1 MREELQKLAEEAR
14 EKIAGTSSTAEINQV
29 RIDLFGKKGVITQL
43 SRRLKEI
50 PPEERPLFG
59 KLVNDL
65 RQELTV
71 VLEEREGAI
80 FRQEKEARLQEERI
94 DVELPGR
101 KPRRGRPHPLLMLI
115 DEITSIFLGM
125 GFDVAEGPEIEWDY
139 YNFEALNI
147 PPEHPARE
155 MHDSLYITEKILLR
169 THTSPVQIRT
179 MEKLRPE
186 PVRIIAPGRVYRRD
200 ALDATHS
207 PLFYQI
213 EGLAVD
219 EGITFGNLKGILT
232 VFARKIFGSDR
243 EVRFRPSFFP
253 FTEPSAEVDISCG
266 CQGAGCRICKNTGW
280 LEILG
285 AGSVDPRVLAMAGY
299 DPEKYSGFAFGMGV
313 ERIAMLRYGIPDIRY
328 FYENDYRFLTQ
339 F

>member
-253 FTEPSAEVDISCG
+253 FTEPSAEVDVSCG
-266 CQGAGCRICKNTGW
+266 CQAQA
-280 LEILG
+280 
-285 AGSVDPRVLAMAGY
+285 AGSAKTPAGW
-299 DPEKYSGFAFGMGV
+299 
-313 ERIAMLRYGIPDIRY
+313 
-328 FYENDYRFLTQ
+328 RFLAPAPWTRGSWPWLVMIRRNIRGLPLDGRGADRHATLWDPGYSLLL
-339 F
+339 

>member
-1 MREELQKLAEEAR
+1 MREELQKIAEEAR
-14 EKIAGTSSTAEINQV
+14 ERIADTSSTTEINQV
-29 RIDLFGKKGVITQL
+29 RIELFGKKGTITQL
-43 SRRLKEI
+43 SRRLKEF

-65 RQELTV
+65 RQELTG
-71 VLEEREGAI
+71 VLEEREEAI
-80 FRQEKEARLQEERI
+80 SRREKKIRLQEERI

-115 DEITSIFLGM
+115 DEITGIFLGM

-155 MHDSLYITEKILLR
+155 MHDTLYITEKILLR
-169 THTSPVQIRT
+169 THTSPVQVRT
-179 MEKLRPE
+179 MEELRPE

-207 PLFYQI
+207 PCFYQI

-219 EGITFGNLKGILT
+219 EGITFGDLKGILT
-232 VFARKIFGSDR
+232 VFARKIFGKDR
-243 EVRFRPSFFP
+243 VVRFRPSFFP
-253 FTEPSAEVDISCG
+253 FTEPSAEVDVSCG
-266 CQGAGCRICKNTGW
+266 CQGAGCRVCKNTGW

-328 FYENDYRFLTQ
+328 FYENDYRFLAQ